1 MKHPVFEWMVTNGMS
16 ELRKDLIT
24 NNWVI
29 IASERALRP
38 GQFLPSA
45 PPFEHEAVNPFAV
58 GQEALTPPEI
68 MRIPDPASPESWRI
82 RVIPNKYPA
91 LMIEG
96 NDACTRAGIYER
108 MDGVGAH
115 EVLIESPD
123 PNFDLEALPLE
134 HLSQALSTYRERMRD
149 LACDPRFVFSL
160 LFRNSGPTAG
170 ATVRHGHAQLIALP
184 VIPSHVQDRLNG
196 AKRYF
201 DEHGRNVFADI
212 VDHEIEMN
220 ERLICTNDSFACVTP
235 YASRMPYE
243 LLIIPKKQH
252 ARFEAMPDDSLSDL
266 SAILSQ
272 TLQRLKR
279 CLGEVD
285 YNFMIQSAP
294 RALNDAPWYRWHIQI
309 VPKLTQVAGFEWG
322 TGFFINPVTPES
334 AAKTLQRVRLR

>member
-1 MKHPVFEWMVTNGMS
+1 MKCRGIEWMVTNDMS

-38 GQFLPSA
+38 GQFLASS
-45 PPFEHEAVNPFAV
+45 PPHEDETVNPFAV

-68 MRIPDPASPESWRI
+68 MRVPDPTSPENWRV

-96 NDACTRAGIYER
+96 NDACTRTGIYER

-115 EVLIESPD
+115 EVIIESPD
-123 PNFDLEALPLE
+123 PNFELEALPLQ
-134 HLSQALSTYRERMRD
+134 HLSQVLSTYRERMRD
-149 LACDPRFVFSL
+149 LACDSRFIFSL
-160 LFRNSGPTAG
+160 LFRNSGPSAG

-184 VIPSHVQDRLNG
+184 VVPRHVQDRLDG

-201 DEHGRNVFADI
+201 DKQGRNAFSDI
-212 VDHEIEMN
+212 VAHETELN
-220 ERLICTNDSFACVTP
+220 ERLICSNESFACVTP

-243 LLIIPKKQH
+243 LMIIPKVQN
-252 ARFEAMPDDSLSDL
+252 ARFEAMKDAHLDDL
-266 SAILSQ
+266 SAILSE

-294 RALNDAPWYRWHIQI
+294 RPLNDAPWYRWHIQI

-322 TGFFINPVTPES
+322 TGFFINPVAPET
-334 AAKTLQRVRLR
+334 AAKTLKRVRLT